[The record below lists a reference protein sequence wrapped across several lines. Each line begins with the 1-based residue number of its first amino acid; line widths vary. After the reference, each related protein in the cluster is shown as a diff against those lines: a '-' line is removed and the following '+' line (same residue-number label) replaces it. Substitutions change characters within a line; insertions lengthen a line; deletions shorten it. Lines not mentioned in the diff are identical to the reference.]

1 MDFGYSPKVEAL
13 RERMNAFMD
22 DHVVP
27 ANIPWHRLY
36 SAGTYPLEVLE
47 PLKAKARAAG
57 LWNMFMPH
65 LPDGIEGTG
74 LTNLEYAPLAE
85 IMGKLFWAP
94 EVFNC
99 GPPDTG
105 NMELMHIAATPT
117 QREQWLNPLLRGEI
131 RSCFAMTEP
140 DVASSDATNIATRIE
155 RQGDDYVINGRKWFI
170 TGATHP
176 NCKVAIVMGVTNPDN
191 PVHTRQSMILV
202 PMDAP
207 GLTIVRNIPFMNLNE
222 IEGHCELHFKDVRV
236 PAGNLL
242 AEEGSGFALA
252 QARLG
257 PGRIHHCMRFIGQC
271 ELALDLMGE
280 RALNRVAFGKPL
292 AERETIRD
300 WLALSRMEIDQA
312 RLLVLRTAWIIDQ
325 HGNKAARND
334 VSMIKVV
341 VPRLQVNVM
350 NRAIQVFGAAG
361 LSPDTP
367 LANFWTWGRSLQ
379 LGDGPDEVHMRG
391 LGKAEVARIKGNNRP
406 ASRYLT
412 PYHLVHGDPTREN

>member
-1 MDFGYSPKVEAL
+1 MDFAYSPKVEAL
-13 RERMNAFMD
+13 RAELQAFMD
-22 DHVVP
+22 EHVVP
-27 ANIPWHRLY
+27 ANIAWRRLY
-36 SAGTYPLEVLE
+36 EQGTYPLSVLE
-47 PLKAKARAAG
+47 PLKEKAKAAG
-57 LWNMFMPH
+57 LWNLFLPH
-65 LPDGIEGTG
+65 LPEGIPGQG
-74 LTNLEYAPLAE
+74 LSNLEYAPLAE
-85 IMGKLFWAP
+85 IMGRLFWAP

-105 NMELMHIAATPT
+105 NMELLNIAATPE

-155 RQGDDYVINGRKWFI
+155 RDGNEYVINGRKWFI

-176 NCKVAIVMGVTNPDN
+176 ECKVAIVMGVIAPDA
-191 PVHTRQSMILV
+191 PAHRRQSMILV

-207 GLTIVRNIPFMNLNE
+207 GLTVVRNIPFMNLNE
-222 IEGHCELHFKDVRV
+222 IEGHCELVFKDVRV
-236 PAGNLL
+236 PASNLL

-271 ELALDLMGE
+271 ELALELMGE
-280 RALNRVAFGKPL
+280 RALNRIAFGKPL

-300 WLALSRMEIDQA
+300 WIALSRMEIDQA
-312 RLLVLRTAWIIDQ
+312 RLMVLRTAWIIDQ
-325 HGNKAARND
+325 HGNKAARNE
-334 VSMIKVV
+334 VSMIKVI

-350 NRAIQVFGAAG
+350 NRAIQVFGSAG

-379 LGDGPDEVHMRG
+379 LGDGPDEVHLMG
-391 LGKAEVARIKGNNRP
+391 IGKAEIARIKAMNGQ
-406 ASRYLT
+406 AQRYLT
-412 PYHLVHGDPTREN
+412 PYHLVHGDPTREG

>member
-1 MDFGYSPKVEAL
+1 MDFAYSDKVEAL
-13 RERMNAFMD
+13 RTQMTRFMD
-22 DHVVP
+22 GHVVP

-36 SAGTYPLEVLE
+36 AKGIYPLEVLE
-47 PLKAKARAAG
+47 PLKAKAKAAG
-57 LWNMFMPH
+57 LWNLFLPH
-65 LPDGIEGTG
+65 LPEGIPGQG
-74 LTNLEYAPLAE
+74 LSNLEYAPLAE
-85 IMGKLFWAP
+85 IMGRLFWAP

-105 NMELMHIAATPT
+105 NMELINIAATPE
-117 QREQWLNPLLRGEI
+117 QREKWLNPLFRGEI

-155 RQGDDYVINGRKWFI
+155 RQGDEYVINGRKWFI

-202 PMDAP
+202 PMDSP

-222 IEGHCELHFKDVRV
+222 IEGHCELHFKNVRV
-236 PAGNLL
+236 PAANLL

-280 RALNRVAFGKPL
+280 RALSRVAFGEPL

-300 WLALSRMEIDQA
+300 WIALSRIEIEQA
-312 RLLVLRTAWIIDQ
+312 RLLVLRTAWLIDQ
-325 HGNKAARND
+325 YGNKAARND

-379 LGDGPDEVHMRG
+379 LGDGPDEVHLRG
-391 LGKAEVARIKGNNRP
+391 LGKAEIARIKGNNMR

-412 PYHLVHGDPTREN
+412 PYHAVHGDPTREG

>member
-1 MDFGYSPKVEAL
+1 MDFAYSDKVEAL
-13 RERMNAFMD
+13 RARLTAFMD

-36 SAGTYPLEVLE
+36 AAGTYPLEVLE
-47 PLKAKARAAG
+47 PLKERAKAAG
-57 LWNMFMPH
+57 LWNLFLPH
-65 LPDGIEGTG
+65 LPEGVEGTG
-74 LTNLEYAPLAE
+74 LSNLDYAPLAE
-85 IMGKLFWAP
+85 IMGRLFWAP

-105 NMELMHIAATPT
+105 NMELLNLAATPA
-117 QREQWLNPLLRGEI
+117 QRERWLNPLFRGEI

-155 RQGDDYVINGRKWFI
+155 RRGDDYVINGRKWFI
-170 TGATHP
+170 TGASHP
-176 NCKVAIVMGVTNPDN
+176 NCQVAIVMGVTNPDN

-222 IEGHCELHFKDVRV
+222 IEGHCELVFKDVRV

-242 AEEGSGFALA
+242 GEEGSGFALA

-280 RALNRVAFGKPL
+280 RALTRVAFGKPL

-300 WLALSRMEIDQA
+300 WIALSRMEIDQA
-312 RLLVLRTAWIIDQ
+312 RLLVLRTAWIIDN

-350 NRAIQVFGAAG
+350 NRAIQVFGSAG

-391 LGKAEVARIKGNNRP
+391 IGRAEITRIKGNNMR

-412 PYHLVHGDPTREN
+412 PYAAVHGDPTRE